1 MTPAE
6 RVRALWADMARRKWD
21 ALPSHFVLDALISWP
36 NTGER
41 FTAEEFRVLN
51 AAYPGHW
58 DITVERL
65 ETMPLL
71 AISVVRVR
79 SEDRRTSFHA
89 VSFFELEGD
98 RIRKLTEYWG
108 KDGPPPQWRRTHLP

>member
-6 RVRALWADMARRKWD
+6 RVRALWSDMAQRKWD
-21 ALPSHFVLDALISWP
+21 ALPFHFLPDAQISWP

-41 FTAEEFRVLN
+41 FTAEEFGALN
-51 AAYPGHW
+51 AAYPERW

-65 ETMPLL
+65 ETMPSL

-98 RIRKLTEYWG
+98 KIRRLTEYWG
-108 KDGPPPQWRRTHLP
+108 EDGPPPQWRRTHLP

>member
-21 ALPSHFVLDALISWP
+21 ALPSHFVPDALISWP

-79 SEDRRTSFHA
+79 SEDRRMSFHA